1 MNDILETFELQTIYN
16 NDKVCKM
23 DPMLF
28 LVVVMVFAIILY
40 IVQFKI
46 K

>member
-1 MNDILETFELQTIYN
+1 MNDMIETFEIYSQHN
-16 NDKVCKM
+16 PNTVCKM

-28 LVVVMVFAIILY
+28 LVLASIFAIILY
-40 IVQFKI
+40 IMQLKT